1 MKLNKQEA
9 QSVDSSI
16 LHRRENE
23 IITRGSRRKGLRRKR
38 GGGGKKGG
46 RTRYGKGPERSTEGQ
61 EIE

>member
-46 RTRYGKGPERSTEGQ
+46 RTRYGGLLG
-61 EIE
+61 